1 MSDETKKCPCCG
13 NALKES
19 VSIDGL
25 TLVHECQ
32 TWGCFF
38 RCNDTM
44 VDKIAAAMEL
54 ARVSAYDCTKTAMA
68 RAMVAYWAVFK

>member
-1 MSDETKKCPCCG
+1 MLEY
-13 NALKES
+13 
-19 VSIDGL
+19 L
-25 TLVHECQ
+25 TL
-32 TWGCFF
+32 F

-54 ARVSAYDCTKTAMA
+54 ARVAAYDCTKTAMA